1 MANLNASM
9 VSRLLLPCPS
19 VDEQQR
25 ILDHVRVQSARLDQA
40 VDATR
45 RELDLLRELRTRL
58 IADVVTGQ
66 LDVRAAAAA
75 LPDEPTD
82 DEPLDDAD
90 ETPDEDDPD
99 TTDPP
104 EEDDA

>member
-1 MANLNASM
+1 M
-9 VSRLLLPCPS
+9 VEEL
-19 VDEQQR
+19 
-25 ILDHVRVQSARLDQA
+25 SAVARPVA
-40 VDATR
+40 VAISATMNQI
-45 RELDLLRELRTRL
+45 DLLRELRTRL

-90 ETPDEDDPD
+90 DSGDDNVD
-99 TTDPP
+99 DGGDAAS
-104 EEDDA
+104 EGDDA